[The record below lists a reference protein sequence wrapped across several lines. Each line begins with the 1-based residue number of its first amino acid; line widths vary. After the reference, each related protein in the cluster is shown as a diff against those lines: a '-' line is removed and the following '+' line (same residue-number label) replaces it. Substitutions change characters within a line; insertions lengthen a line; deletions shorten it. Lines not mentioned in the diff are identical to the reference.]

1 MHDDSN
7 RPDVPVRLPAVL
19 AEVQPKHYTAPVVH
33 TFTPT
38 FPRAHLDP
46 DALDIARRLIA
57 EGHVTYLVGGCVR
70 DLLLGREPKDFDL
83 ATTARPEELKQI
95 FGRRCRIIGRR
106 FRLAHVYTGGATYY
120 EVATFRGLPDD
131 QETAQDE
138 SGFVVRA
145 NTFGTPEQDARSR
158 DFTVNGLFYDPARH
172 LVIDH
177 VDGTADVGRRL
188 LRSIGPA
195 EQRLREDPVR
205 LLRAVKFAARLGLS
219 MDPELEAS
227 APIAA
232 PLVATC
238 PLARVSEELLRLA
251 ESSYTVEVLGWLER
265 LGALQHL
272 VPELDAWLARHPD
285 RRPHIEAWLRQLD
298 RLQRIHGTLPR
309 EATFA
314 LLLWPFIWADLMARP
329 DARDLAWGRYALGHA
344 RAVALRLAVPVRLRQ
359 TLAGMF
365 DVLKRLHYFP
375 HKRPSPQHLRHFG
388 VPLALTVL
396 RTRFLLGDA
405 SVAGAY
411 DSWATA
417 AAAVGL
423 WAAPFEPRDESGD
436 APDHGRPDAR
446 RPAPK
451 PADAPKPTE
460 RREPRPKKAA
470 AAPPKTEPLAV
481 TEGVTPAVP
490 EDGEAAEAARKRKR
504 RRRRKSSAPA
514 AAPSPA

>member
-1 MHDDSN
+1 
-7 RPDVPVRLPAVL
+7 
-19 AEVQPKHYTAPVVH
+19 VVH

-38 FPRAHLDP
+38 FPRDHLDP

-70 DLLLGREPKDFDL
+70 DLLLGRAPKDFDL

-106 FRLAHVYTGGATYY
+106 FRLAHVYTGGATFY
-120 EVATFRGLPDD
+120 EVATFRGLPDE
-131 QETAQDE
+131 QETAGDE

-177 VDGTADVGRRL
+177 VNGTADVERRL

-205 LLRAVKFAARLGLS
+205 LLRAVKFVARLGLTL
-219 MDPELEAS
+219 DPELEAS

-232 PLVATC
+232 PLVSTC
-238 PLARVSEELLRLA
+238 PVARVSEELLRLA
-251 ESSYTVEVLGWLER
+251 ESSHTLEVLGLLER
-265 LGALQHL
+265 LGALPHL
-272 VPELDAWLARHPD
+272 VPELDAWLARHPE
-285 RRPHIEAWLRQLD
+285 RRGAIEAWLRQLD

-314 LLLWPFIWADLMARP
+314 LLLWPFISADLMARS

-405 SVAGAY
+405 SVAQAY
-411 DSWATA
+411 ETWA
-417 AAAVGL
+417 AAATAVGL
-423 WAAPFEPRDESGD
+423 CAAPFEPREGD
-436 APDHGRPDAR
+436 GEPSERPRDAR
-446 RPAPK
+446 PPAKPPEAARPA
-451 PADAPKPTE
+451 E
-460 RREPRPKKAA
+460 RREPRPKRPA
-470 AAPPKTEPLAV
+470 KTEP
-481 TEGVTPAVP
+481 VP
-490 EDGEAAEAARKRKR
+490 VETKPVEAAEASPPENGEAARKRKR
-504 RRRRKSSAPA
+504 KRRRKPA
-514 AAPSPA
+514 ASEVAPQPA